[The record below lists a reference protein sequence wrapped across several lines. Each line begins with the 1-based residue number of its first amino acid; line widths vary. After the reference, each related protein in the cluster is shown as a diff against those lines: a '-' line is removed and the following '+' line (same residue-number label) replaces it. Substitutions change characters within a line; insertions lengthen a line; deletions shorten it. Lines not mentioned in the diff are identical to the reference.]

1 MEQALLTR
9 RARVSGC
16 LAEVIQWIQSVR
28 ALVVMSA
35 HNARAFGADAASA
48 FRRSGG
54 TLGSSASGASS
65 SVTMSPATAPVASRN
80 FRFTLSQWL
89 FWPSGSSVA
98 RKGEPLM
105 VPSTV
110 VMPREGSF
118 ALASFGRVSKVQEQT
133 FAFAA
138 GRKSFAL
145 KRILEAVLVISV
157 GITDTNLL
165 FGRCAVHS
173 LNGVIASLRI

>member
-1 MEQALLTR
+1 M
-9 RARVSGC
+9 
-16 LAEVIQWIQSVR
+16 
-28 ALVVMSA
+28 VVMSD
-35 HNARAFGADAASA
+35 HTARAFGAAASA

-54 TLGSSASGASS
+54 TLGSTASGSIS
-65 SVTMSPATAPVASRN
+65 SVTTSPASAPAASRN
-80 FRFTLSQWL
+80 FRLTLSQWL

-118 ALASFGRVSKVQEQT
+118 ALASFGRVSKVQEQN

-173 LNGVIASLRI
+173 LNGVIASLRIVA